1 MKDLDFTGI
10 ARLVERKQGTS
21 LEGLARD
28 VVPVAEGWMI
38 FDAPGSPVN
47 KVCGI
52 GLGRALTEAELERLG
67 TFFSERGAEPKVELS
82 SFTSPEL
89 LEALARRGFVL
100 REFENVLIRELPEG
114 EQLHSM
120 LPGGWPEGVSI
131 QRVEPA
137 NEAMVQEYIQ
147 VAFGGFFPEGM
158 ALPGEIVEF
167 GRKCART
174 RGYDLFVARAD
185 GEAVGAGGCESGEG
199 ATLLFGT
206 SVKASHRR
214 RGIQQALM
222 VARLERGRQLGSR
235 LAVINSR
242 PGIPTERNATRLG
255 FNMAYSRAVLVKPGE
270 GLVPSP

>member
-1 MKDLDFTGI
+1 MTGLDFTEI

-21 LEGLARD
+21 LEGLARE

-47 KVCGI
+47 KICGI
-52 GLGRALTEAELERLG
+52 GLGRALTEAELDGLV
-67 TFFSERGAEPKVELS
+67 TFFSERGSEPKVELS
-82 SFTSPEL
+82 PFTPPAL
-89 LEALARRGFVL
+89 LEGLARRGFVL
-100 REFENVLIRELPEG
+100 REFENVLVRELQAGGQPRE
-114 EQLHSM
+114 M

-131 QRVEPA
+131 ERVEPT
-137 NEAMVQEYIQ
+137 NEGQVHDYIQ
-147 VAFGGFFPEGM
+147 VAFGGFLPEGVEM
-158 ALPGEIVEF
+158 PEALVEF
-167 GRKCART
+167 GRKCARA
-174 RGYDLFVARAD
+174 RGYDLFMARVG
-185 GEAVGAGGCESGEG
+185 GEVVGAGGCESGEG
-199 ATLLFGT
+199 VTLLFGT

-222 VARLERGRQLGSR
+222 VARLERGQQLGSR

-255 FNMAYSRAVLVKPGE
+255 FGMAYSRAVLTKSGE